1 MCGIFGL
8 VKNEKS
14 NISDSDT
21 LVINKLLSFH
31 KLEVVKLQELLLIL
45 EINRYI

>member
-8 VKNEKS
+8 VKNENS

-21 LVINKLLSFH
+21 LEVINKLLSFH
-31 KLEVVKLQELLLIL
+31 KLEEVSCGVPLIQEDP
-45 EINRYI
+45 